1 MDPSGATLGGIA
13 GTSALALLALL
24 GPGLAIGHA
33 WLGLRRLTLLA
44 AALPLTAGV
53 VGVLTLLVP
62 PLGLPWTATTAV
74 VLLAVTIA
82 AVASG
87 VRRRRRRTSAVPRGA
102 ADPDPDLGRGDRL
115 VTGLALVGALVVL
128 LAVVSSGLGG
138 LGIGQPIEHRDAIFH
153 YSATA
158 LVASGDG
165 SPFPLGGLDALFP
178 GESGV
183 YYPSLWHGLVALPA
197 LASDP
202 VVASHVVVL
211 VVAWS
216 FLLGVAALAR
226 AAAPRVPYA
235 AGLAVVVA
243 SASVAFPYYSMHF
256 HGQWPWALSLVLT
269 LPALVLGLRCADR
282 PRDARAWVAFGVA
295 GLGATLAHGS
305 APAVVV
311 VGATAWGMALLARGI
326 GRGPAPHRV
335 GSGLAVVALPL
346 LVAALAW
353 IAVTT
358 VPLLSSMGDFER
370 ISLDQR
376 GEVTQTL
383 QYAVPVPPLTGV
395 QDPAWVL
402 TALAALGLLVLV
414 QHVRGRWIVATAVLL
429 LVLRVLAAG
438 PDGPLRDLTALW
450 YKDYDRLEALL
461 VAPMAVLAGA
471 GGAGLVAIVRRLVAR
486 GSDGP
491 GAGGH
496 GSAWPQ
502 SEVTAPAVA
511 ALSLTAVTAAVV
523 LGTGGLHA
531 PVSAE
536 TVRQGPRQAVPD
548 RPYSMGVGEAAWLRS
563 LAGELPEGA
572 RVLGAPASGAVL
584 APALAGWDV
593 VPRPLYPVAGDPADE
608 LLYDLERLGEDPG
621 VCERVAELGVT
632 HVYLD
637 TPGHMLLGWSYPDPL
652 SLPDG
657 TLRTVAAHEDARLME
672 IAACE

>member
-1 MDPSGATLGGIA
+1 MDPSGAPLGGIA
-13 GTSALALLALL
+13 ATAALSLLALL

-53 VGVLTLLVP
+53 VGVLSLLVP
-62 PLGLPWTATTAV
+62 TLGLPWVPTTWV
-74 VLLAVTIA
+74 VLLAVTGA
-82 AVASG
+82 AVLTGA
-87 VRRRRRRTSAVPRGA
+87 RRRRRPASGVPSGA
-102 ADPDPDLGRGDRL
+102 PGPDRAGARDADPDLGRGDRL
-115 VTGLALVGALVVL
+115 VTGLALVGGLVVL

-138 LGIGQPIEHRDAIFH
+138 LGLGQPIEHRDAIFH

-158 LVASGDG
+158 LVTSGDG

-183 YYPSLWHGLVALPA
+183 YYPSLWHGLAALPA
-197 LASDP
+197 FASDV
-202 VVASHVVVL
+202 VVASHVVVA
-211 VVAWS
+211 VVAWC
-216 FLLGVAALAR
+216 FLVGVAALAR

-235 AGLAVVVA
+235 AGLSVVVA
-243 SASVAFPYYSMHF
+243 SAAVAFPYYSMYF

-269 LPALVLGLRCADR
+269 LPVLVLGLRCVAR
-282 PRDARAWVAFGVA
+282 PRDVRAWVAVGVA

-311 VGATAWGMALLARGI
+311 VAATAWGMALLARGI
-326 GRGPAPHRV
+326 ARGPAGHRV
-335 GSGLAVVALPL
+335 GSGLAVLALPL
-346 LVAALAW
+346 LVGALAW
-353 IAVTT
+353 IAVMTI
-358 VPLLSSMGDFER
+358 PLLSSMGDFER
-370 ISLDQR
+370 ISLDQA
-376 GEVTQTL
+376 GEVTETL

-414 QHVRGRWIVATAVLL
+414 QHVRGRWILATALLL

-461 VAPMAVLAGA
+461 VAPMAVIAGT
-471 GGAGLVAIVRRLVAR
+471 GGAGVVALAVRLVRRR
-486 GSDGP
+486 GGEGRPAVS
-491 GAGGH
+491 
-496 GSAWPQ
+496 
-502 SEVTAPAVA
+502 TPAVA
-511 ALSLTAVTAAVV
+511 AVSLVAVTAAIV

-531 PVSAE
+531 SVSAE

-548 RPYSMGVGEAAWLRS
+548 RPYSMHVGEAEWLRS
-563 LAGELPEGA
+563 LAGELPEDA

-593 VPRPLYPVAGDPADE
+593 VPRPLYPAADDPADQ
-608 LLYDLERLGEDPG
+608 LLYDLQHLGQDPD
-621 VCERVAELGVT
+621 VCERIIELGIT

-637 TPGHMLLGWSYPDPL
+637 TPGHRLLGWSYPDQADVPA
-652 SLPDG
+652 D

-672 IAACE
+672 IAVCG